1 MASADVKATAD
12 TFAKTAFTSFIHAPF
27 VRLSRS
33 GLKHGAQELQLE
45 DVPLDKIVGSK
56 VFGIY
61 FAAQWCPPCKHFTQL
76 LAEGLTR
83 IHLEHGPD
91 SFGVLL
97 VPRDRSRAAWTEHLV
112 QHPWPS
118 LSWGHPA
125 GKALREVFTVTHL
138 PRLVVVDAQGG
149 LICRNARGGH
159 AGFGFCC
166 NPLAVFAEL
175 LRRKES
181 GVPAVH
187 ASEESSDDE
196 GTEA

>member
-112 QHPWPS
+112 
-118 LSWGHPA
+118 
-125 GKALREVFTVTHL
+125 THL